1 MTLYYTKYSLKLN
14 AILLANDNEPI
25 QYSFIDYWLFYN
37 SSMYIGNKKLTF
49 QDPKKRHDLD
59 VKINSNIHKT

>member
-1 MTLYYTKYSLKLN
+1 
-14 AILLANDNEPI
+14 
-25 QYSFIDYWLFYN
+25 
-37 SSMYIGNKKLTF
+37 MYIGNKKLSF